1 MQLVPVDDSNRLQ
14 VLAFIALREAS
25 CVALAENV
33 RRKTGDIFAIK
44 DDDGKLSGVIGA
56 RHTLLHCLSD
66 ADNQNK
72 TAQLKPLLTAFL
84 HDRKITCINGE
95 ESGSLFIMRILAA
108 ENIHPAAVNHYTLMT
123 LPREKTFP
131 SVVLPQGWHVVR
143 CHEEDADALMNLQ
156 SAYEKEEVLPPCRM
170 FMAAVVRQN
179 LEHILRSEYALAL
192 RTDTGSF
199 VSKANTNAIGINYV
213 QIGGVY
219 TAPEHRRYR
228 YAALLVG
235 TLVHKIHTVKKQ
247 PVLFVKDS
255 NAAAGKLYVSLGFE
269 KSGNFIIAYF

>member
-1 MQLVPVDDSNRLQ
+1 MQLVPVDDLNRLQ

-25 CVALAENV
+25 CVTLAENV
-33 RRKTGDIFAIK
+33 RRKTGDIFAVK

-56 RHTLLHCLSD
+56 RHTLLHCLPD
-66 ADNQNK
+66 AGNK
-72 TAQLKPLLTAFL
+72 DKSALLKPLLTDFL
-84 HDRKITCINGE
+84 RDRKITCINGE
-95 ESGSLFIMRILAA
+95 ENGSLFIMRILAA

-123 LPREKTFP
+123 LPRERMLP

-143 CHEEDADALMNLQ
+143 CHEEDADALMALQ
-156 SAYEKEEVLPPCRM
+156 SAYEKEEVLPSCRM
-170 FMAAVVRQN
+170 FMASVVRQN

-199 VSKANTNAIGINYV
+199 VAKANTNAIGINYV

-219 TAPEHRRYR
+219 TAPEHRGHR

-235 TLVHKIHTVKKQ
+235 TLVQKMYTVKKR

-255 NAAAGKLYVSLGFE
+255 NTAARKLYDSQGFE
-269 KSGNFIIAYF
+269 KSGNFVIAYF